1 MKKINLILAVFIVAL
16 LASCSKS
23 PSSVAETFLS
33 DLQNNKFE
41 DAKKLSTPE
50 AQTIIDGMMKDG
62 SASPEATKWTYKIT
76 SEETKGDISTV
87 YFTNTI
93 QGKPELKQSVRLVK
107 SDGDWKVAKLA
118 VEP

>member
-1 MKKINLILAVFIVAL
+1 MKITQLLFALIFAFLIS
-16 LASCSKS
+16 SCSKS
-23 PSSVAETFLS
+23 PSSVAESFLN
-33 DLQNNKFE
+33 DLSNNKFQ

-50 AQTIIDGMMKDG
+50 AQSIIDNIMKEG
-62 SASPEATKWTYKIT
+62 SANPEATKWTYKIT